1 MLLKLVNETV
11 DGSCGFWARLFG
23 SEWRTSQSAVLKINS
38 NVKHSDGGGRWR
50 KMKFLSIDISSKQR
64 IVLEISKEVLK
75 KGL

>member
-38 NVKHSDGGGRWR
+38 NVKHSDEGGGDGE
-50 KMKFLSIDISSKQR
+50 K
-64 IVLEISKEVLK
+64 
-75 KGL
+75 